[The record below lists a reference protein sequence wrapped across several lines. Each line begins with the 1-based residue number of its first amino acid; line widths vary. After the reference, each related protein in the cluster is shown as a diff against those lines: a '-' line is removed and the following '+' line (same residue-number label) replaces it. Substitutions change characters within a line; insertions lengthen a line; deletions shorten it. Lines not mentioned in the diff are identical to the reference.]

1 MKQAGLIFCCL
12 FLLGVS
18 CKKKDDTMAL
28 PMTMEYGF
36 ESGDE
41 GWIVGFSDYP
51 VGLSLS
57 DSLVLYQLSYGWSKL
72 PASVTPAQSGIR
84 ISGINRSDDLFMY
97 IKRKITGLLP
107 DTEYKM
113 DFEVDLASNAPTNA
127 IGIGG
132 PPGEAVV
139 LKVGAS
145 PKEPLNVRD
154 ALQHYRLNIDKGN
167 QSVGGADMAVIG
179 HVGVADTTTVH
190 AIIRRRTT
198 TSIVKRSSANGE
210 LWLITGT
217 DSGFEGK
224 TELWWARVKVVLQ
237 P

>member
-1 MKQAGLIFCCL
+1 
-12 FLLGVS
+12 
-18 CKKKDDTMAL
+18 
-28 PMTMEYGF
+28 
-36 ESGDE
+36 
-41 GWIVGFSDYP
+41 
-51 VGLSLS
+51 
-57 DSLVLYQLSYGWSKL
+57 
-72 PASVTPAQSGIR
+72 VTPAQSGIR